1 MSKVQLS
8 SRRRIAEAI
17 RMLLRVETEDQD
29 RTAADDLVELLK
41 QWESGVIHGHAPS
54 VPTHDNGHTPDTNYG

>member
-1 MSKVQLS
+1 MSKALLS

-17 RMLLRVETEDQD
+17 RMLLRVETEEQD

-41 QWESGVIHGHAPS
+41 QWESGVIHGQAPS
-54 VPTHDNGHTPDTNYG
+54 VPPHENGQTPDTNYG